1 MKRIGENKMFKKI
14 VLIAVILAVLGVGVW
29 KVFLSGPTM
38 SDTLKSVNENLNSYQ
53 LEATMELNN
62 GEDQRNF
69 NVKVSYVKKDEN
81 DLFRVSLYD
90 TTINQEQIMLRN
102 EEGVYVLTPTLNQ
115 VYQFKSGWPLNSAKP
130 YIYQS
135 LLEVFDGEYTIQKVS
150 DGVIVTSEPNYKN
163 SPQYVRQETKFT
175 NDLKPI
181 WVHLYDNQSNVLVN
195 VTFTS
200 VETNVE
206 FSDDFFNLSKNMDES
221 RENLSNST
229 SATFDDLP
237 LMVTGSDMNVSVKEQ
252 TNANIDGEKV
262 YIMSYE
268 GDASFTVVQKIV
280 EGSEI
285 MSVTEVEG
293 DLVLLV
299 NGFATLNEDKVMYL
313 YNGVE
318 CTIYGE
324 NLSVANYISIANGF
338 EVVGIK

>member
-1 MKRIGENKMFKKI
+1 MFKKI
-14 VLIAVILAVLGVGVW
+14 AVIAVILALLGVGVW
-29 KVFLSGPTM
+29 KVFFSGPTI
-38 SDTLKSVNENLNSYQ
+38 SDTLESVNENLNSYQ

-62 GEDQRNF
+62 GEEQRNF
-69 NVKVSYVKKDEN
+69 NVKVSYFKKEG

-135 LLEVFDGEYTIQKVS
+135 LLEVFDGEYTTQKVS
-150 DGVIVTSEPNYKN
+150 DGIIVTSQPNYKN
-163 SPQYVRQETKFT
+163 SPQYVKQEIKFT
-175 NDLKPI
+175 NDLKPV
-181 WVHLYDNQSNVLVN
+181 WVHLYDNQNNVLVN

-200 VETNVE
+200 VELGVE
-206 FSDDFFNLSKNMDES
+206 FSEDFFNLSKNMEQS
-221 RENLSNST
+221 RENLSSST
-229 SATFDDLP
+229 GATFDDLP
-237 LMVTGSDMNVSVKEQ
+237 LMVTGADINVSVKDQ

-280 EGSEI
+280 EGSEE
-285 MSVTEVEG
+285 MSVTELEG
-293 DLVLLV
+293 DLVLLI
-299 NGFATLNEDKVMYL
+299 NGFAAMEDDKVTYL

-318 CTIYGE
+318 CTIYGD
-324 NLSVANYISIANGF
+324 NLSVSNYITIANGL

>member
-1 MKRIGENKMFKKI
+1 MFKKI
-14 VLIAVILAVLGVGVW
+14 AVIAVILAVLGVGIW
-29 KVFLSGPTM
+29 KVFFSGPTI
-38 SDTLKSVNENLNSYQ
+38 SDTLKNVNENLGSYQ
-53 LEATMELNN
+53 LEANMELNN
-62 GEDQRNF
+62 GEEQRSF
-69 NVKVSYVKKDEN
+69 NVKVSYAKKEDK

-135 LLEVFDGEYTIQKVS
+135 LLEVFDGEYTTQKVS
-150 DGVIVTSEPNYKN
+150 DGIIVTSEPNYKN
-163 SPQYVRQETKFT
+163 SPQYVKQEIKFT
-175 NDLKPI
+175 NDLVPV
-181 WVHLYDNQSNVLVN
+181 WVHLYDNQNNVLIN

-200 VETNVE
+200 VETNVQ
-206 FSDDFFNLSKNMDES
+206 FSDDFFNLSKNMEES
-221 RENLSNST
+221 RENLSSST
-229 SATFDDLP
+229 GATFDDLP
-237 LMVTGSDMNVSVKEQ
+237 LMITGADINVNVKDQ
-252 TNANIDGEKV
+252 TNANIAGEKV

-268 GDASFTVVQKIV
+268 GDASFTVVQKII
-280 EGSEI
+280 EGSEEMNI
-285 MSVTEVEG
+285 TEVEG

-299 NGFATLNEDKVMYL
+299 NGFASIEDDKVTYL

-324 NLSVANYISIANGF
+324 NLTVANYISIANGL

>member
-1 MKRIGENKMFKKI
+1 MFKKI
-14 VLIAVILAVLGVGVW
+14 AVIGVILALLGVGVW
-29 KVFLSGPTM
+29 KVFFSGPTI
-38 SDTLKSVNENLNSYQ
+38 SDTLNNVNKNLTSYQ

-62 GEDQRNF
+62 GEEQRNF
-69 NVKVSYVKKDEN
+69 TVNVSYAKKEDK

-135 LLEVFDGEYTIQKVS
+135 LLEVFDGEYTTQKVS
-150 DGVIVTSEPNYKN
+150 DGIVVTSEPSYKN
-163 SPQYVRQETKFT
+163 SPQYVKQEIKFT
-175 NDLKPI
+175 NDLVPL
-181 WVHLYDNQSNVLVN
+181 WVHLYDNQNNVLVN
-195 VTFTS
+195 VTFTR
-200 VETNVE
+200 VETGVE
-206 FSDDFFNLSKNMDES
+206 FSDDFFDLSKNMEES
-221 RENLSNST
+221 RENLSSST
-229 SATFDDLP
+229 GATFDDLP
-237 LMVTGSDMNVSVKEQ
+237 LMVTGADINVNVKDQ

-268 GDASFTVVQKIV
+268 GDAAFTVVQKII
-280 EGSEI
+280 EGSEE
-285 MSVTEVEG
+285 MSVTEIEG

-299 NGFATLNEDKVMYL
+299 NGFASIDEDKVTYL

-318 CTIYGE
+318 CTIYGD
-324 NLSVANYISIANGF
+324 NLTVANYISIANGL

>member
-1 MKRIGENKMFKKI
+1 MLKKI
-14 VLIAVILAVLGVGVW
+14 IVVGIVFTLLGVGVW
-29 KVFLSGPTM
+29 KVFFSGPSISETINN
-38 SDTLKSVNENLNSYQ
+38 VNKNLNSYQ

-62 GEDQRNF
+62 GEEQRSF
-69 NVKVSYVKKDEN
+69 NVMVSYQKKEDK

-102 EEGVYVLTPTLNQ
+102 DEGVYVLTPALNQ

-135 LLEVFDGEYTIQKVS
+135 LLEVFDGEYTTKKVN
-150 DGVIVTSEPNYKN
+150 DGIIVTTEPNYKN
-163 SPQYVRQETKFT
+163 APQYAKQEIKFT
-175 NDLKPI
+175 NDLSPV
-181 WVHLYDNQSNVLVN
+181 WVHIYNDNKDLLVN
-195 VTFTS
+195 VTFTK
-200 VETNVE
+200 VEKNVE
-206 FSDDFFNLSKNMDES
+206 FSDDYFNLSKNMES
-221 RENLSNST
+221 ARENLSST
-229 SATFDDLP
+229 SGSTFDDLP
-237 LMVTGSDMNVSVKEQ
+237 LAVTGLDMNVSVKEQ

-280 EGSEI
+280 ESSEE
-285 MSVTEVEG
+285 MSVKEIEG
-293 DLVLLV
+293 DLILLV
-299 NGFATLNEDKVMYL
+299 NGFASLEDNKVTYL

-324 NLSVANYISIANGF
+324 NLAVSTYINIANGL